1 MLVGFEVS
9 CGSDIL
15 VSSHMLFQ
23 WTQALQH
30 GKKYFCSGPE
40 AYWQFSENNWA
51 LEKKTNKQNLSG
63 P

>member
-15 VSSHMLFQ
+15 VSSHMLF
-23 WTQALQH
+23 
-30 GKKYFCSGPE
+30 FSGLRPCNMERNAFVLGLE

-51 LEKKTNKQNLSG
+51 LEKKKKNLSG